1 MPISFFNEFSVL
13 LLGFFLVHHCNINE
27 NVKCCLAK
35 IFVYTTN
42 LKHDNHKFSAV
53 CPNILLA
60 VYIISLFPTEA
71 LRFDHTDINFK
82 RQSHSKPFIFNGDL
96 MQHEQL
102 RLNDFIQIHSDMM
115 QWLPMR
121 VQIVKKNC
129 SWVPPVALSMNAP
142 LNVPSCF
149 SYTSLKWS
157 SEHSG
162 MAMEQ

>member
-1 MPISFFNEFSVL
+1 MLLIARNILIILIFYYLFTNFLGDVVIFINIFKQFFVPISFFNEFSVL
-13 LLGFFLVHHCNINE
+13 LLVFFLVHHCNINE

-129 SWVPPVALSMNAP
+129 S
-142 LNVPSCF
+142 
-149 SYTSLKWS
+149 
-157 SEHSG
+157 
-162 MAMEQ
+162 